1 MHPHKMNKD
10 PIPWKTI
17 SDNFQCAK
25 VLSIIMVMVGHYYK
39 EFNYLWVPVTMGLF
53 VFTFSSGF
61 FTAAKYKPGFDRK
74 KFWSRKF
81 HRIFITLLF
90 TNALLFLLFYAQGRT
105 GIWTLASLVNILG
118 FTGLLNWFSFPN
130 PSPFGAGLWFLTLL
144 YLFYIIYPVTLK
156 IFGPQYSQKNSWAK
170 AVGFSLF
177 MWFMNTHINMGH
189 SLWLTSCGF
198 IWGLVIQ
205 HHGKGHKTIWALF
218 FMMGSILIMG
228 VNNILFTIK
237 IYNFP
242 LILVSALCLC
252 LILTKWRLPL
262 FMIQLTKPLNGSIF
276 FIYLL
281 HPYLFV
287 PLSSNGILNTIIC
300 VILVCITGKFLDTF
314 LSTSSIFASTL
325 LQKVRI

>member
-144 YLFYIIYPVTLK
+144 YLFYIIYP
-156 IFGPQYSQKNSWAK
+156 
-170 AVGFSLF
+170 
-177 MWFMNTHINMGH
+177 HINMGH

-276 FIYLL
+276 FFFIYLL